1 MKISIGGIYKST
13 IRHVCGI
20 YSKDCFVPAFQ
31 QPFALDIGSIMNGE
45 TSTSVSNGYTL
56 RANAAP
62 FPFPPHYAQYQYVPD
77 YTAYAEPN
85 VGSIPM
91 GMQAGIPP
99 QATMLPQQSPAAH
112 MIAPRDFTGTPDTS
126 MSVSSKRPHASNSV
140 LQTIQVDTP
149 APGPPPVLRS
159 PENLRC
165 RSPSLYGMRN
175 DIDKV
180 LDKVTRLNERSDRFE
195 Q

>member
-1 MKISIGGIYKST
+1 MSG
-13 IRHVCGI
+13 C
-20 YSKDCFVPAFQ
+20 
-31 QPFALDIGSIMNGE
+31 
-45 TSTSVSNGYTL
+45 
-56 RANAAP
+56 
-62 FPFPPHYAQYQYVPD
+62 
-77 YTAYAEPN
+77 
-85 VGSIPM
+85 
-91 GMQAGIPP
+91 IPP
-99 QATMLPQQSPAAH
+99 QATMLPQQSPASQ

-126 MSVSSKRPHASNSV
+126 MSVNSKRPHASNSV

-175 DIDKV
+175 DLDKV
-180 LDKVTRLNERSDRFE
+180 LGKVTRLNERSDRFE